1 METSDNWQDQNLDL
15 STWSAEDFRA
25 KTSASQA
32 NVPELMAISQVFGL
46 SSPVLLTQLDLDGC
60 SWRTF
65 QAYLFPGTGAQQEYP
80 KYCQTWP
87 ASGMWGYGFAWEL
100 QMSGPRTAGC
110 EYSSWPTPT
119 ATDYKGS
126 NRPGQRAGTL
136 SELAEQLWQTPTADL
151 FRSRSGIR
159 RDELGAKAVTCN
171 AANWPTPNAN
181 PNTQQLAER
190 IFPYLHSLRDL
201 TISTG
206 QISSP
211 RDRTSRRRLNPRF
224 LEWLMGFPI
233 GWTEP

>member
-1 METSDNWQDQNLDL
+1 METSDSWQDQNLDL

-25 KTSASQA
+25 RTSASQA
-32 NVPELMAISQVFGL
+32 NVPELLVLSQVFGL
-46 SSPVLLTQLDLDGC
+46 SSPVLLAQLDLDGC

-65 QAYLFPGTGAQQEYP
+65 QVCLFPATGTQQECP
-80 KYCQTWP
+80 EYCQTWP
-87 ASGMWGYGFAWEL
+87 ASGMWGYGSAWEL

-119 ATDYKGS
+119 ATDYEGS
-126 NRPGQRAGTL
+126 D
-136 SELAEQLWQTPTADL
+136 SERAEQLWQTRTADP
-151 FRSRSGIR
+151 FRSCSGIR
-159 RDELGAKAVTCN
+159 QAKAVTCN
-171 AANWPTPNAN
+171 VKNWPTPIADPSSYASEGYG
-181 PNTQQLAER
+181 PNIRQVAER

-224 LEWLMGFPI
+224 VEWLMGFPI